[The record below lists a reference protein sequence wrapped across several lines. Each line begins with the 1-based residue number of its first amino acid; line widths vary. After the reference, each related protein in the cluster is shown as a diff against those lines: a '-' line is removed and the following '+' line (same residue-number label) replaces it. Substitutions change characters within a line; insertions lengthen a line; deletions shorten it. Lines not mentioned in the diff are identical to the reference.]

1 MGIVATAQLILYN
14 DTERPSVRI
23 DGHHAYITWTT
34 NDGRI
39 TVSSG
44 DAEALRRVSEAFAS
58 AARLVDTDPTDPEV
72 ARTLAIATN
81 GGAA

>member
-39 TVSSG
+39 TVSAD
-44 DAEALRRVSEAFAS
+44 DAEALRRVSEAFAA
-58 AARLVDTDPTDPEV
+58 AARLVEPDVTDPEV
-72 ARTLAIATN
+72 AKTLALTN